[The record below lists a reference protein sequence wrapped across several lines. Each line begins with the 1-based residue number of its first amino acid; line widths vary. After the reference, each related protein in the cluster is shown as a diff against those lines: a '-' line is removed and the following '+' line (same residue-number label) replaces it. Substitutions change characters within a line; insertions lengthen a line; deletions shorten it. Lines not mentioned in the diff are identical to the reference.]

1 MAPLQKSNSVN
12 QADQLQIQHFTH
24 PHMLHKVF
32 MTSEFN
38 CDGCNTGG
46 HGVRYRCSACD
57 FDLHETCA
65 TAPHRTTSHLHQ
77 QHQLILVNRPGDS
90 HFCNVCRGFTNG
102 LSYTCECQTCDFDV
116 HVLCIEIPVAKGV
129 PSTLDRSQSAA
140 GMSWG
145 RPATAVGG
153 FNGVNNS
160 QPVMINQQQQIQLQ
174 HQQQQMQKQGMP
186 MTAFNGYNG
195 MNNTQPMMVNHHQQQ
210 QSMPTTAFV
219 GYNGANTNQ
228 QMMVN
233 QQMMLNQQPQQP
245 KFYNKMINN
254 QPLMVNQQQQQFGGY
269 PGVNTNQMMMM
280 NQPQQQQGMPMT
292 MYGGYNV
299 VNSNQNMMMNQRKQQ
314 QQQQQGTSSNYA
326 KVGKVAANILTTSL
340 IGIPIFNSRR

>member
-12 QADQLQIQHFTH
+12 QADQLQIQHFIH

-145 RPATAVGG
+145 QPATAVGV

-292 MYGGYNV
+292 MYDGYNV
-299 VNSNQNMMMNQRKQQ
+299 VNNNQNMMMNQQKQQ

-326 KVGKVAANILTTSL
+326 KVGKVAANILTTS
-340 IGIPIFNSRR
+340 

>member
-12 QADQLQIQHFTH
+12 QADLLQIQHFTH
-24 PHMLHKVF
+24 PCMLHKVF

-57 FDLHETCA
+57 FDLHEKCA
-65 TAPHRTTSHLHQ
+65 TTPHRTISHLHP
-77 QHQLILVNRPGDS
+77 QHQLLLVNRPNDS

-102 LSYTCECQTCDFDV
+102 LSYTCECPTCEFDV

-129 PSTLDRSQSAA
+129 PSTLDRSQSVI

-145 RPATAVGG
+145 QPATTVGG
-153 FNGVNNS
+153 FNGVGNS
-160 QPVMINQQQQIQLQ
+160 QPVMMNGFPHQNQQQH
-174 HQQQQMQKQGMP
+174 HQQPMQKQVIP
-186 MTAFNGYNG
+186 MTASNGYNG
-195 MNNTQPMMVNHHQQQ
+195 MNNIQPMTLNHHQQQ
-210 QSMPTTAFV
+210 PGMPTTAFV

-228 QMMVN
+228 QMMIN
-233 QQMMLNQQPQQP
+233 PQMMVHPQPQQQQ
-245 KFYNKMINN
+245 FYNNKMISTN
-254 QPLMVNQQQQQFGGY
+254 QPLMPNQQLQQFGGY
-269 PGVNTNQMMMM
+269 PGVNTNQMMMI
-280 NQPQQQQGMPMT
+280 PQQQPMPMT

-299 VNSNQNMMMNQRKQQ
+299 VNNNQNMMTNQHKQQ
-314 QQQQQGTSSNYA
+314 PQPGGSSNYA

-340 IGIPIFNSRR
+340 IGIPIFSTRR